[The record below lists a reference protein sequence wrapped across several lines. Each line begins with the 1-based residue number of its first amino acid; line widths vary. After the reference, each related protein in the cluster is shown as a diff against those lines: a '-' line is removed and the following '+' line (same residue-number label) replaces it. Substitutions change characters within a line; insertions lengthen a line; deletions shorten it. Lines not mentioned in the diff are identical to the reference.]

1 MQTNFL
7 TSSNLITAAAD
18 APSAGGAEIA
28 QVILATALISGL
40 FGLLA
45 LAVIRHRAGTGTILA
60 RASAATE
67 RLTGLPGWA
76 SLPIAVATVSLIVA
90 AIGMY
95 WDISIHIDNGRDA
108 GPLANIA
115 HYPILFGLMGI
126 FASGWLAIFLPPKG
140 TRPGPAPIRLGRD
153 WHAPVGGVLIFLCGG
168 FSLAGFPLDDVWH
181 RIFGQ
186 DVTLWGPTHL
196 MLLGGAA
203 MTLIGQGILLNEGLW
218 TKSHSGASGEAVN
231 RGRDGRDLE
240 GLLVKARRIG
250 ICGGLL
256 IGVSIYQAEFDF
268 GVPQFR
274 MVFEPAM
281 LALASGLALV
291 VARLWIG
298 RGGALLAVTFFLV
311 VRGLI
316 SIWTGP
322 VMGQTT
328 PMVPLYFAEA
338 ASVEILGLV
347 FASSIDRG
355 RAVPGR
361 LLAFGGAA
369 GAACGTVGFAAQWGL
384 SHLYMPIPWTSD
396 LLPEGIAMALA
407 AGVAGGVLGALLASG
422 MRAEL
427 PSRRVA
433 RTAFVASMLTL
444 VTVVGNGLL
453 TERPSGTNAAIAI
466 TEESGTGN
474 AREGVVSVRFNPDGY
489 AEDASWATVTS
500 WQGGGLEVVKV
511 ERASD
516 GSWRSESPVPLGGE
530 WKSMLRVQTD
540 RQLAAV
546 PVFLP
551 EDPAIPAPE
560 VPAPAAGAAPVTRE
574 VVTDKD
580 VLQREAKTDVAGW
593 LWAGAT
599 GLIGLMYLT
608 FLTAI
613 AIGVGR
619 VGRAAA
625 SPGAPGGASAAR
637 ATASQPHT
645 PAGEA
650 EEVGVGSSDGEA
662 VHHPRF
668 A

>member
-7 TSSNLITAAAD
+7 TSSNLIAAASES
-18 APSAGGAEIA
+18 PSAGGAEIA
-28 QVILATALISGL
+28 QVVLATVMISGL
-40 FGLLA
+40 FGALA
-45 LAVIRHRAGTGTILA
+45 LAVIRHRAGRGTVLK
-60 RASAATE
+60 RAADASE
-67 RLTGLPGWA
+67 KLTGLPGWA

-95 WDISIHIDNGRDA
+95 WDISLHIDNGRDA

-140 TRPGPAPIRLGRD
+140 TRPGPAPIRLSRD
-153 WHAPVGGVLIFLCGG
+153 FYAPVGGVLIFLCGG

-181 RIFGQ
+181 RMFGQ

-203 MTLIGQGILLNEGLW
+203 MTLVGQGILLNEALW
-218 TKSHSGASGEAVN
+218 TRNQESPEAASKEPLG
-231 RGRDGRDLE
+231 GMLI
-240 GLLVKARRIG
+240 KARRVG
-250 ICGGLL
+250 ICGGFL

-281 LALASGLALV
+281 LALAAGLALT
-291 VARLWIG
+291 VARLWVG
-298 RGGALLAVTFFLV
+298 RGGALLAVAFFLV
-311 VRGLI
+311 IRGFI

-322 VMGQTT
+322 IMGQTT
-328 PMVPLYFAEA
+328 PMLPVYLAEA
-338 ASVEILGLV
+338 VCVEVLGLV
-347 FASSIDRG
+347 FAGAVDRG
-355 RAVPGR
+355 RAVSGR
-361 LLAFGGAA
+361 LLAFGAAA
-369 GAACGTVGFAAQWGL
+369 GAACGSVGFAAQWGL

-396 LLPEGIAMALA
+396 ILPEGVAMALA
-407 AGVAGGVLGALLASG
+407 AGIAGGVLGGLLAAG
-422 MRAEL
+422 LRAEL

-433 RTAFVASMLTL
+433 RTAFAASMLTL
-444 VTVVGNGLL
+444 VAVIGNGLL
-453 TERPSGTNAAIAI
+453 TEKPEDTRAAISIAE
-466 TEESGTGN
+466 TSGSGD
-474 AREGVVSVRFNPDGY
+474 AREGVVSVRFSPEDY
-489 AEDASWATVTS
+489 ADDASWATITS
-500 WQGGGLEVVKV
+500 WQGGGLEVTKV
-511 ERASD
+511 DRAAD
-516 GSWRSESPVPLGGE
+516 GSWRTEGSVPLGGE

-560 VPAPAAGAAPVTRE
+560 VPAPVAGAAPVTRE

-593 LWAGAT
+593 MWAGAT
-599 GLIGLMYLT
+599 GLIGLMYLA
-608 FLTAI
+608 FITAI

-625 SPGAPGGASAAR
+625 GDIRPKDEPLAAPRGASAA
-637 ATASQPHT
+637 PT
-645 PAGEA
+645 PA
-650 EEVGVGSSDGEA
+650 
-662 VHHPRF
+662 
-668 A
+668 